1 MNNIKIR
8 HIILLIKWFKFGFCY
23 NKWPN
28 PSNSQNY
35 CGVCCVGMFVCL
47 SHIHPL
53 NHNHA
58 FWPLHNYRLLCLTTS
73 FCSVPEHCRDR
84 EREGG
89 DGSAICPVSVGI
101 VIKRAYC
108 NVVIILTWQ
117 RSLPF
122 IETHET
128 LWQMNLCCHD
138 VKNNETGSEQKPH
151 NELAW
156 PVT

>member
-1 MNNIKIR
+1 MINVQIR
-8 HIILLIKWFKFGFCY
+8 HIILLTKWFKFRFCY
-23 NKWPN
+23 NKWTNPN
-28 PSNSQNY
+28 NCQNY
-35 CGVCCVGMFVCL
+35 CGICCVSMLACPSL
-47 SHIHPL
+47 IHPSYYKHASWSP
-53 NHNHA
+53 HN
-58 FWPLHNYRLLCLTTS
+58 NRLFCLTTS

-101 VIKRAYC
+101 VINIEP

-138 VKNNETGSEQKPH
+138 VKSNETGSEQKPH